1 MYELWPNLCE
11 LDAFLNEYPATAKLI
26 EIETINIKNVGYIV
40 LLNLLWLLIYKLHS
54 IE

>member
-11 LDAFLNEYPATAKLI
+11 PDAFLNEYPATAKLI
-26 EIETINIKNVGYIV
+26 EIETIHIKNKGYTV
-40 LLNLLWLLIYKLHS
+40 LLNWWWLQINRLHS